1 MVQSAAPKYMTVE
14 EYLAYDSG
22 TDARY
27 ELIDGELVDVPPES
41 PLKVRI
47 GIFLMVQFIKLVPLV
62 RVCHKDAELQLASKR
77 AKFRYPDLVVLS
89 EEGVAALDGKSRNT
103 IFLDMPAPLLVV
115 EIVSPDNPSR
125 DYRQKRSEYA
135 VREISEYWIV
145 DPMTQKITILILRE
159 GFYDETVFVGDQ
171 SVESPTLPTFS
182 CTAEQILNYQD

>member
-1 MVQSAAPKYMTVE
+1 MVQFATPKYMTVE

-41 PLKVRI
+41 PLNVRI
-47 GIFLMVQFIKLVPLV
+47 GMFLMAQFIKLVPLV

-77 AKFRYPDLVVLS
+77 AKFRYPDLVILS
-89 EEGVAALDGKSRNT
+89 EEGVTALDGKSRNT

-115 EIVSPDNPSR
+115 EIVSPDDPSR

-135 VREISEYWIV
+135 VREIPEYWIV
-145 DPMTQKITILILRE
+145 DPLTQKITMLTLRE
-159 GFYDETVFVGDQ
+159 GFYDETVFVDNQ
-171 SVESPTLPTFS
+171 TVQSPTLPEFS
-182 CTAEQILNYQD
+182 WTVAQILNYRE